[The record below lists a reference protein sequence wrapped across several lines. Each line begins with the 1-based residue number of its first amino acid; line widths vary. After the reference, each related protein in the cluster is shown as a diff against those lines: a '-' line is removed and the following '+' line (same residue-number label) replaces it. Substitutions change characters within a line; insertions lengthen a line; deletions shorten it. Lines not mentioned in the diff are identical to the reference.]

1 MNTYYERNK
10 DKVLAYHR
18 KRRAKMTAEQKA
30 KVAEQKR
37 ADQLRRLYKLTPEQ
51 VAAMKEA
58 QQGCCAICGVG
69 LDTTITNI
77 DHCHTTG
84 KVRGLLCVNCNRG
97 LGAFGDNVQN
107 MEKALEYLKHANE

>member
-1 MNTYYERNK
+1 MSTYYERNK

-18 KRRAKMTAEQKA
+18 KRRAEMPPQK
-30 KVAEQKR
+30 KDYVAEQKR
-37 ADQLRRLYKLTPEQ
+37 ATMLRLRYKLTPEQ
-51 VAAMKEA
+51 VAVMKEA

-97 LGAFGDNVQN
+97 LGAFGDNVRN
-107 MEKALEYLKHANE
+107 MEKALEYLKACQ